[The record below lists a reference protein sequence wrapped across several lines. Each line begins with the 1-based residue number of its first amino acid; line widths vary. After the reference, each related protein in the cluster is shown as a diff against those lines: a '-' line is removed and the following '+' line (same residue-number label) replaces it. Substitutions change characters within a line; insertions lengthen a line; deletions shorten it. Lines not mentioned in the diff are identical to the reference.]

1 MIRILMLAGLLAT
14 NAAAAEPERFRVY
27 VADGGRLA
35 RLTVSRGANETRW
48 LLVCSDAAG
57 SPASRSTRAG
67 TAPAEA
73 GWVMGEDRGERGG
86 RFTLAMPPNVPLF
99 MSGMAGC
106 PAAGVPRI
114 ERLPDL

>member
-1 MIRILMLAGLLAT
+1 MIRALILTGLLAT
-14 NAAAAEPERFRVY
+14 SAAAAELERFRVD
-27 VADGGRLA
+27 VADGGRRA
-35 RLTVSRGANETRW
+35 RLVVSRGPVETRW
-48 LLVCSDAAG
+48 LIVCSDDAG

-67 TAPAEA
+67 TAPAKV

-106 PAAGVPRI
+106 PKAGVPRI